1 MSLTINLRHL
11 EQKDLHVQGQL
22 PAPDLQLDESDELIR
37 ARLPLRY
44 DLTAHQTGRDVLV
57 SGRLEMTLDC
67 ECARCLKPFR
77 FRLKIPDWF
86 LHLPLEGPEKALVQ
100 EDAVDLTPYLR
111 ETILLEF
118 PQHPLCHS
126 DCAGLPKR
134 ADANSQK
141 TDGSGPMPEAS
152 AWAELNK
159 LKF

>member
-67 ECARCLKPFR
+67 PSGPTRTVRRPMGPARCQRRRP
-77 FRLKIPDWF
+77 
-86 LHLPLEGPEKALVQ
+86 
-100 EDAVDLTPYLR
+100 
-111 ETILLEF
+111 
-118 PQHPLCHS
+118 
-126 DCAGLPKR
+126 GL
-134 ADANSQK
+134 S
-141 TDGSGPMPEAS
+141 
-152 AWAELNK
+152 
-159 LKF
+159 